1 MRVASYIKFLFNS
14 INEHGV
20 HSPFV
25 FGLVKNGFYRKQ
37 PLITDVKYDS
47 SAGLSTTTLN
57 ILFRVIAYFKSYKLI
72 VLGDD
77 AAANAVAE
85 TMRQAAEEINTK
97 IWFYSTYVPVPGGVD
112 LAILT
117 GNDTSALLPLIDQ
130 LVGNINNDSIAVIA
144 NIHQS
149 AAMEQAWL
157 EIIKNPNVTVS
168 IDAYHLGFLF
178 FRKEQKKQHFVIR
191 PFRSG
196 VLDAFLGIRT
206 LWGLLLR

>member
-37 PLITDVKYDS
+37 PLIADVIYDS
-47 SAGLSTTTLN
+47 SAGLNTTTLN
-57 ILFRVIAYFKSYKLI
+57 ILFRVIVYFKSYKLI

-77 AAANAVAE
+77 AAATAVAE
-85 TMRQAAEEINTK
+85 TMRQAAEEISTK

-117 GNDTSALLPLIDQ
+117 GNDTRVLLPLMDQ
-130 LVGNINNDSIAVIA
+130 LVVNVNNNSIAVIA

-149 AAMEQAWL
+149 EAIEQAWL

-178 FRKEQKKQHFVIR
+178 FRKEQQKQHFVIR